1 MNWQELKNILSQKFD
16 FEVWK
21 PLLQQMFKQVDFFT
35 QPVSIDASLIKSGG
49 QQGVIHLADKRD
61 LALFVFEVTD
71 SVKID
76 RNRKGLR
83 EIGMKY
89 VDQTIVH
96 GALVF
101 FYSAQVKD
109 YRLTFVS
116 KETSFDDNGNL
127 VKKETAPK
135 RYTFLLGENEPCTTA
150 AERLMKF
157 FKIDSAPSMEDLEE
171 AFSVERLNK
180 EFFSGYKEQYFKL
193 CKYIKDYYGNKIPDE
208 KKHRDYVKKLLGRLV
223 FLHFLQKR
231 GWLGVSA
238 EECGWHGGDRQYLQN
253 LTKKYSENDRLLS
266 DILKFLFFETLNKKR
281 DNDIADSRLG
291 CNVKIPYLNG
301 GLFDKDE
308 IDKLDI
314 DFPYS
319 YFSDLMSFFSM
330 YYFTIDENDPD
341 DAEIGIDPEMLGHIF
356 ENLLEDNKD
365 KGAFYTP
372 KEIVDYMC
380 KASVCQ
386 YLKTCEPDSA
396 LEKDIQTLV
405 FEGYVPPAISHK
417 KVAERFVSHL
427 NAIKIC
433 DPAIGSG
440 AFPMGILKVLFSTLH
455 YLQPHAD
462 PYGSF
467 DASKTKRDIIRN
479 NIFGVDIEQGAVDI
493 ARLRFWL
500 SLVIEEEE
508 PTPLPNLDFKIV
520 CGNSQLYRYPITMP
534 IETVFMDYNKYLA
547 EKAKREKQKMEKFT
561 LKKYKELVAQYTDE
575 HAKKQEK
582 KNEISEIKKCFKVS
596 LAKCDILKRQA
607 AEYVVNDYEAVD
619 LFGNRKAD
627 ADPMGYREAKAQLQK
642 LRTQEEAV
650 LNNQKYKNSFEWRFE
665 YPQLLDENGDFVGFD
680 IIIANPPYL
689 KEGRI
694 SKSIFEPY
702 KTSPYYMGKMD
713 LWYLFACNSLDLL
726 NDKGVLCYI
735 ATNNWVTSFGA
746 KILRNKV
753 MKETRIC
760 SLIDF
765 GSVMVFES
773 ASIQTMI
780 MMFQKDTFSDNY
792 FFDYRKLNCKSATE
806 KDAIGLLNRDMRAAV
821 YCQPTIRR
829 DNYYDKNFSFGE
841 DDYIFDKIKNVQNKI
856 CLQDKEI
863 AQGIVFPQDTLNRKN
878 RIILGYNYHEGQ
890 GIFVLSNEE
899 RDKLYLN
906 SYETEIIKPYYTTN
920 QIKRYYVDSENE
932 LWTIYTDSSFKE
944 STKMIDYPNI
954 KNHLDKFIQIFTSD
968 NRPYGL
974 HRARNQRFFENE
986 KVFAVRKSVDHPVF
1000 SYCDFPCYVSQT
1012 FNIIQTNRVNLKYL
1026 TGLLNSKLIEFW
1038 LRNKGKMQGA
1048 NFQLDKEPLQQIPI
1062 AVPSKQIQELVS
1074 HFVDCIISLKTNYG
1088 RLNNLVSNDYIADAY
1103 EKLINGCVYEVYF
1116 EDELK
1121 KLGESF
1127 IPPLI
1132 DIYNRHQSDI
1142 WALYNEA
1149 NSKGIIERLDA
1160 LPYTGSEVFNTIIL
1174 S

>member
-238 EECGWHGGDRQYLQN
+238 EECGWHGGNRQYLQN

-266 DILKFLFFETLNKKR
+266 DILEFLFFETLNKKR

-330 YYFTIDENDPD
+330 YNFTIDENDPD

-575 HAKKQEK
+575 HTQKQEK

-780 MMFQKDTFSDNY
+780 MMFQKDTVSDDY
-792 FFDYRKLNCKSATE
+792 LFDYRKLLMDNPTE
-806 KDAIGLLNRDMRAAV
+806 KNAKEILFNRPTESVCFTPRVRRQLFLDKSFTFSENDAILQA
-821 YCQPTIRR
+821 I
-829 DNYYDKNFSFGE
+829 
-841 DDYIFDKIKNVQNKI
+841 QNKSGAI
-856 CLQDKEI
+856 FLKKDELTNGIHPHFDFVNKKQSLKHGI
-863 AQGIVFPQDTLNRKN
+863 PQGS
-878 RIILGYNYHEGQ
+878 
-890 GIFVLSNEE
+890 GIFGLSSSELSSMSLSPEE
-899 RDKLYLN
+899 RAL
-906 SYETEIIKPYYTTN
+906 IKPYYN
-920 QIKRYYVDSENE
+920 SSENIGRFS
-932 LWTIYTDSSFKE
+932 LLPTRLHIIYTPSQFKNPSSMDS
-944 STKMIDYPNI
+944 YPTI
-954 KNHLDKFIQIFTSD
+954 KSHLDKYSDIITSD
-968 NRPYGL
+968 NKPYGL
-974 HRARNQRFFENE
+974 HRSREEHFFLEE
-986 KVFAVRKSVDHPVF
+986 KVIALRKCAGKPVF
-1000 SYCDFPCYVSQT
+1000 VYSDGETYMSALFY
-1012 FNIIQTNRVNLKYL
+1012 IIQTNRVNLKYL

-1062 AVPSKQIQELVS
+1062 AVPSKQIQELVA
-1074 HFVDCIISLKTNYG
+1074 HFVDCIISLKTNSG

-1103 EKLINGCVYEVYF
+1103 EKLINGCVFEVYF

-1121 KLGESF
+1121 NLGESF
-1127 IPPLI
+1127 ISPLI
-1132 DIYNRHQSDI
+1132 DLYNQHQCDI

-1149 NSKGIIERLDA
+1149 NSKGIIERVDA
-1160 LPYTGSEVFNTIIL
+1160 LPYTSSEVFKTIIL